1 MKIKDLEIGMIVWNG
16 YNILGVKGST
26 LPKDVDNFEVKKVN
40 ENRFDYEIVF
50 KSKEEKQLFLKIM
63 KEFKV

>member
-26 LPKDVDNFEVKKVN
+26 LPKEVDNFEVRKVN
-40 ENRFDYEIVF
+40 VTRFDYEIVF
-50 KSKEEKQLFLKIM
+50 KSKEEKQLFFKIM